1 MAEAQGNV
9 GLEPPQPPRRARY
22 PVDRW
27 ATRSDFRSAA
37 LIVVVL
43 AVAGALLGLIWQ
55 DISPRTKGFVYL
67 PNAIIPQ
74 ENESLVATDGRF
86 VLLTAAVGVVVAVA
100 AWLHRS
106 SRGPV
111 VAVALAAGS
120 LLGALLTEVVGQAT
134 GGGESGGA
142 LNATITMQVSVHA
155 RGLLFVEAVLALLIY
170 EMCVVFSKRDDLGRA
185 GDVGYAG
192 ASLPA
197 PSGFP
202 PATTSWPSQTL
213 GPDQ

>member
-9 GLEPPQPPRRARY
+9 GLGSPQPRGHAMH
-22 PVDRW
+22 PVDPW
-27 ATRSDFRSAA
+27 ATRSDLRSAA
-37 LIVVVL
+37 VIVVVL

-74 ENESLVATDGRF
+74 ENESLIAADGRF
-86 VLLTAAVGVVVAVA
+86 VLLTAAVGAVVAMA
-100 AWLHRS
+100 AWLHRP

-111 VAVALAAGS
+111 VAVALAAGG

-134 GGGESGGA
+134 GGGESGGS

-155 RGLLFVEAVLALLIY
+155 RGLLFVEAALALLIY
-170 EMCVVFSKRDDLGRA
+170 EICAVFSKRDDLGRA
-185 GDVGYAG
+185 SEVGYA
-192 ASLPA
+192 SVPLPA
-197 PSGFP
+197 PTGFP
-202 PATTSWPSQTL
+202 PAATSWPS
-213 GPDQ
+213 PDQ